1 MLSSTWEDDMPTDSL
16 LVSIAV
22 CSIFVIFAVVLAVVD
37 HRTTNRRRES
47 IATRAAEATDPA
59 RRKAA

>member
-1 MLSSTWEDDMPTDSL
+1 MPTDSL

-22 CSIFVIFAVVLAVVD
+22 CSVFVIFAVVLAVVD

-47 IATRAAEATDPA
+47 VAKRAAEAADA
-59 RRKAA
+59 VRRKAA